1 MKVVKVKKKKAVA
14 SASRSHCHRDN
25 TAVQHSNL
33 MIVSS
38 KLIQVTPFVQTKT
51 FEVLRISPFVGSF
64 SHGPLF
70 CQTCQ
75 RSCPEILASL
85 TLYCHLFERLLL
97 ASAVSQSPEDLF
109 CFQLGCRSEVPRYF
123 LID

>member
-1 MKVVKVKKKKAVA
+1 MKVAKVKEKKKAVA

-33 MIVSS
+33 MIVSA

-70 CQTCQ
+70 SQTCQ

-85 TLYCHLFERLLL
+85 TLDCHLFERLLL
-97 ASAVSQSPEDLF
+97 ARCLKVRRI
-109 CFQLGCRSEVPRYF
+109 CFAFNLAIEAKCQGIC
-123 LID
+123 